1 MKLTMNK
8 EVFKQLKKYGYG
20 RKDSMVINHSNRIV
34 DSNDYSANNIN
45 HQICEYATIQ
55 NCIFDL
61 ASVTGSIY
69 RNCTF
74 ENNSMEETD
83 FEFCEFTNCSFF
95 AKKPIN
101 SSFNNSNFIDTRFY
115 NIEFDSCTLTSTYFE
130 NCYFKGGS
138 IRCSTLENAVF
149 KNCHFEEMNLCI
161 LNMDYVELDEP
172 HMTEVILS
180 MSQIP
185 FMFGCLEYLLK
196 TTDSVKISGAKNKY
210 ISIMDYKTKVI
221 PLLMQYFT
229 DTEQYFPLS
238 NLQLALM
245 DYDSAKESLK
255 KGISISVETRDFRML
270 KYYCH
275 LIAKSGYFKPDT
287 LHMFYRNICKMSPQ
301 GEGSYNDQRN
311 FTRHIAEI
319 KAALFGQNSSP
330 HLNATIKTDITSQK
344 VGLLSQILEMFFKIS
359 KTDVGYGTNQVE
371 MLVSENSPLMIELN
385 VYGSER
391 ALIVL
396 LSVLLKI
403 SSMTG
408 TTHQSLLTIAEN
420 LSIAVHMDEL
430 TDQYIEQIKE
440 IPVTLILSEY
450 WLNNFEET
458 AFCSIPCYY
467 YNSHI
472 LTPKYIGAI

>member
-1 MKLTMNK
+1 MNK

-20 RKDSMVINHSNRIV
+20 RKDSMVINYSNRVV
-34 DSNDYSANNIN
+34 DSKDYTEKNIN

-74 ENNSMEETD
+74 ENNSMEDAD
-83 FEFCEFTNCSFF
+83 FEFCEFISCSFF
-95 AKKPIN
+95 AKKPIHG
-101 SSFNNSNFIDTRFY
+101 SFNNSNFINSQFY
-115 NIEFDSCTLTSTYFE
+115 NIEFDLCTLTSTYFE
-130 NCYFKGGS
+130 NCYFKGGR
-138 IRCSTLENAVF
+138 IYCSTLENAVF
-149 KNCHFEEMNLCI
+149 KNCHFEKMNLSI

-196 TTDSVKISGAKNKY
+196 TTDPVKISSAKNKF
-210 ISIMDYKTKVI
+210 ISITEFQNKVI
-221 PLLMQYFT
+221 PLLMQHFT

-255 KGISISVETRDFRML
+255 NGISISVETRDFRML

-275 LIAKSGYFKPDT
+275 LIAKSGYFKQDT

-301 GEGSYNDQRN
+301 GENSYNDQRN

-319 KAALFGQNSSP
+319 KSTLFGQNSSP
-330 HLNATIKTDITSQK
+330 RLNATFKTDITSQK
-344 VGLLSQILEMFFKIS
+344 VGLLSRILEMFFSIS
-359 KTDVGYGTNQVE
+359 KADAGYGTNQVE
-371 MLVSENSPLMIELN
+371 MLVSENSPLMVELN
-385 VYGSER
+385 VHGSEK
-391 ALIVL
+391 ALVVL
-396 LSVLLKI
+396 LSALLKI
-403 SSMTG
+403 AGITG
-408 TTHQSLLTIAEN
+408 TTHQHLLSIAEN
-420 LSIAVHMDEL
+420 LPVSAYMDKLTEQHM
-430 TDQYIEQIKE
+430 EQIKE

-450 WLNNFEET
+450 SLYNFKET

-467 YNSHI
+467 YNSQI
-472 LTPKYIGAI
+472 SAPKYISAM

>member
-1 MKLTMNK
+1 MNK
-8 EVFKQLKKYGYG
+8 EVFKQLKKYGYS

-34 DSNDYSANNIN
+34 DNHDYTANNIN
-45 HQICEYATIQ
+45 HQVCEYATIQ
-55 NCIFDL
+55 NCIFDF

-74 ENNSMEETD
+74 EDNSMMETD
-83 FEFCEFTNCSFF
+83 FEFCEFTSCSFF

-101 SSFNNSNFIDTRFY
+101 SSFNNSNFINSRFY
-115 NIEFDSCTLTSTYFE
+115 NIDFDSCTLTSAYFE

-138 IRCSTLENAVF
+138 IHCSTLENTVF
-149 KNCHFEEMNLCI
+149 KNCHFEKINLSI
-161 LNMDYVELDEP
+161 LNMDYVELDDP
-172 HMTEVILS
+172 HMTEVVLS

-196 TTDSVKISGAKNKY
+196 TTDSIKISGAKNKY
-210 ISIMDYKTKVI
+210 ISITEYKNKVI
-221 PLLMQYFT
+221 PLLMQHFT

-245 DYDSAKESLK
+245 NYDLAKESLK

-275 LIAKSGYFKPDT
+275 LIAKIGYFKQDT

-301 GEGSYNDQRN
+301 GENSYNDQRN

-319 KAALFGQNSSP
+319 KSVLFSQNSSP
-330 HLNATIKTDITSQK
+330 HLNATFKTDITSQK
-344 VGLLSQILEMFFKIS
+344 VGLLSRILEMFFTIS
-359 KTDVGYGTNQVE
+359 KMDVGHGTNQAE
-371 MLVSENSPLMIELN
+371 MLVSENSPLMVELN
-385 VYGSER
+385 IYGTER
-391 ALIVL
+391 ALVVL
-396 LSVLLKI
+396 LNALLRI
-403 SSMTG
+403 SGITG
-408 TTHQSLLTIAEN
+408 TTHRHLSSIAEGIPV
-420 LSIAVHMDEL
+420 SVYMEEL
-430 TDQYIEQIKE
+430 TERYIEQMKE

-450 WLNNFEET
+450 SLNNFKET

-467 YNSHI
+467 YNSQI
-472 LTPKYIGAI
+472 SAPKYIGAR